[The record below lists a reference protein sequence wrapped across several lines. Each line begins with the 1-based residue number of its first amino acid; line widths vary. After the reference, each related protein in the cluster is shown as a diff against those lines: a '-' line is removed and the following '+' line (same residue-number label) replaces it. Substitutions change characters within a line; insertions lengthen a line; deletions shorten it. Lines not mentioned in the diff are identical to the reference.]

1 MSAIRERFIK
11 LLEEGI
17 DLEVPPGTDVEID
30 LDAQI
35 RDYDLNSLAVAA
47 IVKSVNEEFKVQ
59 IPLDNL
65 ESFKTP
71 NDLLD
76 YLEEHGT

>member
-1 MSAIRERFIK
+1 MSPIRERFIK
-11 LLEEGI
+11 LLKEGI

-47 IVKSVNEEFKVQ
+47 IVKSVNEEFNVQ

-65 ESFKTP
+65 EAFKTP
-71 NDLLD
+71 NDLLN

>member
-1 MSAIRERFIK
+1 MSPIRERFIK
-11 LLEEGI
+11 LLKEGI

-71 NDLLD
+71 NDLLN